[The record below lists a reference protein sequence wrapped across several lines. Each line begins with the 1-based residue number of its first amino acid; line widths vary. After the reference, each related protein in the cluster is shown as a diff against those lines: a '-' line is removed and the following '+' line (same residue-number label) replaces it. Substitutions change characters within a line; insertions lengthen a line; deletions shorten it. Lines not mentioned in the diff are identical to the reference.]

1 MNKNV
6 VNILIFVFFLQ
17 YLSYAQPIN
26 EKTVGIVAENFH
38 SFLMEKEDVR
48 VNIIKK
54 LLHELSCILYSSI

>member
-26 EKTVGIVAENFH
+26 EKTYKYNYQC
-38 SFLMEKEDVR
+38 K
-48 VNIIKK
+48 IIKQ
-54 LLHELSCILYSSI
+54 